1 MNKKI
6 MKSIV
11 MVFTLIAVLLVLTTI
26 SNAASISI
34 TTSKSSVSPGEVFT
48 ATITLSG
55 GAGPVTASVQN
66 GSGSATQFLDNG
78 SMNVSCTAGSSGTV
92 TISASGTV
100 GDYAT
105 ETDVN
110 VSSSK
115 SVTIV
120 VPESEQTT
128 PKQTQ
133 TNPTVPSKQ
142 TTPTKPAQ
150 TPTKSSNAL
159 LSKLEIAEGT
169 IEPEFKWSIKEYT
182 ISVPNEVTK
191 LSIAATADHERATVE
206 IKGNEELQVGENE
219 IEIIVTAEDGTK
231 GTYTIK
237 VTRELPELNLQGLNL
252 YYLNE
257 DGERI
262 ELKLSPVFLSN
273 IYEYN
278 ILEELPYTVKNLII
292 ETTVT
297 REDAIIEILGNEELA
312 EGTNEITIMLTLSQE
327 EESALVEEVE
337 ETSEEE
343 IIEEEETIQ
352 EKVEEESEQRIY
364 KITVEREKE
373 PEVIALTTGGK
384 IKTFFSSFGTKVGKW
399 YTDNYDRI
407 ISGMILFATVIV
419 IGLTIYFVYD
429 YKNYKKIVAKLAE
442 LNKANLME
450 KANVA
455 LNVEQQNIKDSAE
468 ENSEEVEEAEETT
481 EEDAEE
487 VKVHR
492 SARRERRGRR
502 FRR

>member
-11 MVFTLIAVLLVLTTI
+11 MVFTVIAVLLVLTTI

-66 GSGSATQFLDNG
+66 GSGSATQFLDNS

-110 VSSSK
+110 VSNSK

-120 VPESEQTT
+120 VPEQTT

-150 TPTKSSNAL
+150 TSTKSDNAL
-159 LSKLEIAEGT
+159 LAKLEIAEGT

-182 ISVPNEVTK
+182 LSVPNEVTK
-191 LSIAATADHERATVE
+191 LSIAATTDHSRATVE

-219 IEIIVTAEDGTK
+219 VEIIVTAEDGTK
-231 GTYTIK
+231 GTYKIK
-237 VTRELPELNLQGLNL
+237 VTRELPELNLQELRL

-257 DGERI
+257 DGEKI
-262 ELKLSPVFLSN
+262 ELELSPVFLSN

-292 ETTVT
+292 ETTAT
-297 REDAIIEILGNEELA
+297 REDAIIEILGNDELA
-312 EGTNEITIMLTLSQE
+312 EGTNEITIMLTLHKE
-327 EESALVEEVE
+327 EESAVVEEVE
-337 ETSEEE
+337 ETLEEE
-343 IIEEEETIQ
+343 IIEEEEAVQEEIE
-352 EKVEEESEQRIY
+352 EKVEQRVY
-364 KITVEREKE
+364 KITVKREKE
-373 PEVIALTTGGK
+373 PEVIALTTGEK
-384 IKTFFSSFGTKVGKW
+384 IMKFLSGFGSGIGKW
-399 YTDNYDRI
+399 FSDNYNMI
-407 ISGMILFATVIV
+407 ISGMILLLQLLV
-419 IGLTIYFVYD
+419 LH
-429 YKNYKKIVAKLAE
+429 
-442 LNKANLME
+442 
-450 KANVA
+450 
-455 LNVEQQNIKDSAE
+455 S
-468 ENSEEVEEAEETT
+468 
-481 EEDAEE
+481 
-487 VKVHR
+487 H
-492 SARRERRGRR
+492 
-502 FRR
+502 